1 MRYLLD
7 TCIVSYFLKKY
18 PNTIRNLEK
27 HNPSTMAISVIT
39 IYEIEFGLKNNPD
52 KERKLR
58 DLWERFINK
67 INILDLNT
75 NTAIEASKISA
86 SLRKRG
92 FSVGSYDLLIA
103 ATAMS
108 EDLICVTSNITEFSR
123 IADLHLE
130 DWNK

>member
-18 PNTIRNLEK
+18 PNTIRNFEK

-58 DLWERFINK
+58 DLWERFLNK
-67 INILDLNT
+67 INILDLDT

-86 SLRKRG
+86 SLRKPG

-108 EDLICVTSNITEFSR
+108 ENLICVTSNITEFSR
-123 IADLHLE
+123 IDGLHLD